1 MKYQLDFNTA
11 YNQFYIVDGT
21 KNGDTASA
29 NFWTNDAFQD
39 RLAIEEW
46 VLGVGIESYGH
57 VKAELQLLNS
67 PTKEIDFS
75 KYDHIVEGGIKISS
89 GLLQIIDCPNSEI
102 ALSVL
107 IEPGNYRVRVYSM
120 ALDGVDTDEDEG
132 DDHYLIEIW
141 PDQNMA
147 RTVLKRYKHKSA
159 EN

>member
-11 YNQFYIVDGT
+11 YNQFYTVDGT
-21 KNGDTASA
+21 QNGDTASV
-29 NFWTNDAFQD
+29 NFWTNEAFQD

-75 KYDHIVEGGIKISS
+75 KYGHIVEGGIKISS
-89 GLLQIIDCPNSEI
+89 GLLQIIDYPNREI

-120 ALDGVDTDEDEG
+120 DLDGVDTDEDER
-132 DDHYLIEIW
+132 DDHY
-141 PDQNMA
+141 
-147 RTVLKRYKHKSA
+147 
-159 EN
+159 